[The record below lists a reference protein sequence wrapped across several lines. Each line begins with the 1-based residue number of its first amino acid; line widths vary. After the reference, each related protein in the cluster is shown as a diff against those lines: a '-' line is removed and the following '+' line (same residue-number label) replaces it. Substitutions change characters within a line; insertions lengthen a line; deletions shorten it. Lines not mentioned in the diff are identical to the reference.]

1 MPMDGT
7 TLTSVL
13 HQRGVNV
20 RYLGTLLRE
29 LDGQMERGRLSHIQ
43 VLITTVSNY
52 TMCIVIATCLSLS
65 LVLIL
70 TLIRFSLEPHS
81 S

>member
-1 MPMDGT
+1 MDGA

-29 LDGQMERGRLSHIQ
+29 LDRGEERGRLSHIQ
-43 VLITTVSNY
+43 VKLLRFPLHQFLLIPSQVKNWV
-52 TMCIVIATCLSLS
+52 MSL
-65 LVLIL
+65 
-70 TLIRFSLEPHS
+70 
-81 S
+81 